1 MTRHALAT
9 EALQLSR
16 TILATVPVRVRVA
29 SIVHGFLRE
38 AFTRDDMAITIGLQA
53 LIAMEKAGT
62 PGDIEKHT
70 IEELRPYIKRNTL
83 SKLKPIAKAIGSR
96 IFSLS
101 MAGKKNVPLAIAE
114 EAWTMYSSGTLEK
127 HPLSGNHNVGAA
139 IKYLADGFTMRVKDV
154 LEGNKRR
161 QELRD
166 DPDFGSSVH
175 REHEQGPGDRA
186 LWNQVERKFKSD
198 PLLLGPN
205 GEPWAWIYLDGKSGG
220 MSEEQII
227 AAWNDASRR
236 SGGPG
241 DMNRHRY
248 LSWLTKNSER
258 TKLMRSLAK
267 AYLDDSTI
275 ERLKIA
281 VDSGGLSR
289 VLLAPWERDLLTL
302 LA

>member
-16 TILATVPVRVRVA
+16 SILAAVPVRVRVA

-38 AFTRDDMAITIGLQA
+38 AFTRDDMALSMGIQA
-53 LIAMEKAGT
+53 LLSMEKAGT
-62 PGDIEKHT
+62 PGNIEGHS

-96 IFSLS
+96 IYSMS
-101 MAGKKNVPLAIAE
+101 MAGKRNIPLTIAE
-114 EAWTMYSSGTLEK
+114 EAWTMYTATLEK
-127 HPLSGNHNVGAA
+127 HPLSGSHNVGQA
-139 IKYLADGFTMRVKDV
+139 IKYMADGFTMRIKDV
-154 LEGNKRR
+154 LDGNKRR
-161 QELRD
+161 QEIRA
-166 DPDFGSSVH
+166 DPDFGPSVH

-220 MSEEQII
+220 LSEEQII

-236 SGGPG
+236 NGGPG

-258 TKLMRSLAK
+258 TKLMRGLAK
-267 AYLDDSTI
+267 AYLDDATI

-281 VDSGGLSR
+281 VDSGGLGR
-289 VLLAPWERDLLTL
+289 VLLSPWERDLLTL
-302 LA
+302 LV